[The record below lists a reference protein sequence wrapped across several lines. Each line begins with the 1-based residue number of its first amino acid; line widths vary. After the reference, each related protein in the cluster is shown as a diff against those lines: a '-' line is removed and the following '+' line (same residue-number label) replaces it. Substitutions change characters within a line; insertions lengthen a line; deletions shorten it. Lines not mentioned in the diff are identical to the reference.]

1 MDSLNLGPLGITS
14 DGNTLW
20 TSGFARDDLYAF
32 DLESKASIGTRDID
46 TMLPNADYAIE
57 GLWYDEVAGKIW
69 AVASRV
75 GKVYSFETATGKRN
89 EEFDVREEGATA
101 NITNLRGIWSNGE
114 TIWVV
119 SRGDNKIYAYYFP
132 VEPVLSTPVRRTP
145 TITTVTTVDSSEI
158 DDPDPARPSVIQ
170 VDQCVADIIDPDGGK
185 ISLGDTIEDAWASG
199 CPSITRG
206 GRLAKYYTFSL
217 PITTSTEIAL
227 DSHLDTYL
235 VLRRGGLSGS
245 IVARDDDSGPANN
258 SLISGTLLA
267 GRYTIE
273 ATTFYSDG
281 VEAEFT
287 LSVKAVPRILYDG
300 PVSDVAHADYSPEGP
315 TMTVR
320 LLPTL
325 PMGTL
330 EITIED
336 AVGFGEGAG
345 PLGGA
350 RADGGSAGTVM
361 LALPKSVWVQYDDI
375 AVEVKQSG
383 SWSAH
388 TTADEQAIL
397 AKGDTATTG
406 LGRVLLG
413 LIKVLG
419 QAEGAFPLLQSLT
432 SLVSSASTAGAVE
445 PDESLLDAVFRKAHA
460 NCVAQ
465 VTVPWL
471 VQEAETTGVR
481 VSVPMVLEDDDYL
494 SLAASFVA
502 SGNQPA
508 LAQLHDLLATGGD
521 APTCQPRTGGQE

>member
-1 MDSLNLGPLGITS
+1 M
-14 DGNTLW
+14 
-20 TSGFARDDLYAF
+20 
-32 DLESKASIGTRDID
+32 
-46 TMLPNADYAIE
+46 
-57 GLWYDEVAGKIW
+57 
-69 AVASRV
+69 
-75 GKVYSFETATGKRN
+75 
-89 EEFDVREEGATA
+89 
-101 NITNLRGIWSNGE
+101 
-114 TIWVV
+114 
-119 SRGDNKIYAYYFP
+119 
-132 VEPVLSTPVRRTP
+132 
-145 TITTVTTVDSSEI
+145 
-158 DDPDPARPSVIQ
+158 
-170 VDQCVADIIDPDGGK
+170 
-185 ISLGDTIEDAWASG
+185 
-199 CPSITRG
+199 
-206 GRLAKYYTFSL
+206 
-217 PITTSTEIAL
+217 
-227 DSHLDTYL
+227 
-235 VLRRGGLSGS
+235 LRRGGLSGS
-245 IVARDDDSGPANN
+245 IVARDDDSGPGNN
-258 SLISGTLLA
+258 SLISGTLPA
-267 GRYTIE
+267 GKYTIE
-273 ATTFYSDG
+273 ATTFYADG

-350 RADGGSAGTVM
+350 QADGGSAGTVM

-388 TTADEQAIL
+388 TTADEQAML
-397 AKGDTATTG
+397 AKGGTATTG
-406 LGRVLLG
+406 LGPVLLG
-413 LIKVLG
+413 LIQVLG

-460 NCVAQ
+460 NCVSQ

-471 VQEAETTGVR
+471 VQEEETTGVR
-481 VSVPMVLEDDDYL
+481 VSVPMVLKDDDYL

-508 LAQLHDLLATGGD
+508 LAQLHDLLATGEDPPG
-521 APTCQPRTGGQE
+521 CQPPELPLV